1 MRSQS
6 DRETLNT
13 LNLNKFNNLIRT
25 PHLILYY
32 PSRTSLI
39 SVLIRFMGIFSA
51 LLILVVLFCVVIF
64 QGTSFVLCV
73 LWIFEICCFLNL
85 SVMLIHILNA
95 VCHLFEKELISD
107 IFKTGFSFFKKMKS
121 SYLIRF
127 L

>member
-1 MRSQS
+1 MRSKF
-6 DRETLNT
+6 DKKTLNT
-13 LNLNKFNNLIRT
+13 LNKFNNLIRT

-51 LLILVVLFCVVIF
+51 LLILVVLFCAVIF
-64 QGTSFVLCV
+64 QGTSFVLCF

-95 VCHLFEKELISD
+95 VSHLFEKEIISNR
-107 IFKTGFSFFKKMKS
+107 FKTGYSFFKRIKS
-121 SYLIRF
+121 TYFVSAF
-127 L
+127 